1 MPQLLNNV
9 TVIAALAGAALAG
22 AAITGCGANSR
33 PGGKVGAPV
42 EPTTL
47 TLGDANHGTATPAVI
62 DFVRDVDRDSHGGL
76 QVKLV
81 AAPETPGDYEVRI
94 VHDTA
99 AGRWNLA
106 WVGTRVL
113 DEVGVPDAGALQVPF
128 LLDSYALEGAVVNG
142 PIGTQLTREISHA
155 GVVGIGLLA
164 DQLRY
169 LATTGPVTSPASLVG
184 KRMGAFDS
192 ASQFTGWRALHAT
205 PVLEDEVTASAV
217 ALMHD
222 GRLFGIAADP
232 STYASQ
238 NGIPGTTYTV
248 GVPIWPRAVA
258 IIAAP
263 RWFAS
268 LPDSTRSLLRRAA
281 RQASAQSVSDAPGID
296 AAGITTMCRSL
307 HVVALDPAERA
318 AFIATGKA
326 VATELAR
333 TEPYGPLI
341 SEIERLKG
349 SAAPQPAPPIPA
361 ACGASS
367 TAAAPT
373 GSGAARVAREL
384 AYALRPGTVYRAMIG
399 FALTKQQLGL
409 QQADDNAGTF
419 TWRFSSGNRFSL
431 IEHPEFPAL
440 AGPAGPLVTGTFKIH
455 GDQLDVTFN
464 QNGGSEVDRCSV
476 SGTTVTCH
484 WLTGNDDW
492 TTKMGLGGM
501 TTPLTLIHG

>member
-1 MPQLLNNV
+1 MSQLLNKI
-9 TVIAALAGAALAG
+9 TVIAALAG
-22 AAITGCGANSR
+22 AAITGCGANSG

-47 TLGDANHGTATPAVI
+47 TLGDANHGTATPSVI
-62 DFVRDVDRDSHGGL
+62 DFVRDVDRDSHGGV

-81 AAPETPGDYEVRI
+81 AAPATPGDYEVRI

-142 PIGTQLTREISHA
+142 PIGAQLTRGISHA
-155 GVVGIGLLA
+155 GVVGIGLLV

-169 LATTGPVTSPASLVG
+169 LATMGSVTSPASLVG
-184 KRMGAFDS
+184 KRMGTFDS
-192 ASQFTGWRALHAT
+192 AGQFSGWRALHAT
-205 PVLEDEVTASAV
+205 PVLEDEVTASAI
-217 ALMHD
+217 ALMHA
-222 GRLFGIAADP
+222 GHLFGIAADP
-232 STYASQ
+232 SIYAAQ

-263 RWFAS
+263 SWFAS
-268 LPDSTRSLLRRAA
+268 LPGSTRSLLRLAA
-281 RQASAQSVSDAPGID
+281 RQASAQSLADAPGID
-296 AAGITTMCRSL
+296 AAGIKTMCRSL
-307 HVVALDPAERA
+307 HVVALDPMQRA

-326 VATELAR
+326 VAAELAR
-333 TEPYGPLI
+333 TEPYGALI
-341 SEIERLKG
+341 REIERLKG
-349 SAAPQPAPPIPA
+349 SAAPEPAPPILA
-361 ACGASS
+361 SCGASS

-373 GSGAARVAREL
+373 GPGASRVAREL

-399 FALTKQQLGL
+399 FAITKQQLGL
-409 QQADDNAGTF
+409 QQADYNAGTYA
-419 TWRFSSGNRFSL
+419 WRFLSGNRYTFTGR
-431 IEHPEFPAL
+431 PQFPAL
-440 AGPAGPLVTGTFKIH
+440 SPPGPPVTGTFKIN
-455 GDQLDVTFN
+455 GDLLDVIFN
-464 QNGGSEVDRCSV
+464 PPYAGNEVDRCSV
-476 SGTTVTCH
+476 SGTSVTCH
-484 WLTGNDDW
+484 WLSGDDGW
-492 TTKMGLGGM
+492 TTKFGIGGM

>member
-1 MPQLLNNV
+1 MPQLLNKI
-9 TVIAALAGAALAG
+9 TVIAALAGAAIA
-22 AAITGCGANSR
+22 GCGGNSG
-33 PGGKVGAPV
+33 PGGKLGAPI

-47 TLGDANHGTATPAVI
+47 TLGDANHGTGTPAVM
-62 DFVRDVDRDSHGGL
+62 DFVRDVARDSHGGL

-81 AAPETPGDYEVRI
+81 AAPETPSDYEVRI

-142 PIGTQLTREISHA
+142 PIGAQLTREISHA
-155 GVVGIGLLA
+155 RVVGIGLLA

-169 LATTGPVTSPASLVG
+169 LATAGPVTSPASLVG

-192 ASQFTGWRALHAT
+192 ASQFAGWRALHAT

-238 NGIPGTTYTV
+238 NGIPGTMYTV
-248 GVPIWPRAVA
+248 GVPIWPRPVA

-268 LPDSTRSLLRRAA
+268 LRDSTRSLLRLAA
-281 RQASAQSVSDAPGID
+281 KQASAQSVSDAPGTD

-326 VATELAR
+326 VAAELAR
-333 TEPYGPLI
+333 TEPYGALI

-349 SAAPQPAPPIPA
+349 SAAPEPTPPIPA

-367 TAAAPT
+367 TAGAPT
-373 GSGAARVAREL
+373 GPAAVRVAREL
-384 AYALRPGTVYRAMIG
+384 AYALRPGTVYRAMTS
-399 FALTKQQLGL
+399 FAITKQQLGL
-409 QQADDNAGTF
+409 QQADYNAGTY
-419 TWRFSSGNRFSL
+419 TWRFLSGNRFTFTGR
-431 IEHPEFPAL
+431 PQFPAQ
-440 AGPAGPLVTGTFKIH
+440 AGPIGPPVMGTFKIH
-455 GDQLDVTFN
+455 ADLLDVTFN
-464 QNGGSEVDRCSV
+464 PPYDGSEVDRCSV
-476 SGTTVTCH
+476 SGTSVTCR
-484 WLTGNDDW
+484 WLSGNDDW
-492 TTKMGLGGM
+492 TTKFGLGGM
-501 TTPLTLIHG
+501 TTPLTLVHG